1 MALVSTIIN
10 LAHSLKLKVVA
21 EGVET
26 PEQLNFL
33 HAYGCDEI
41 QGFLFSEPLAADAFE
56 RYLGAPAQNT
66 PVIYSYLRA

>member
-1 MALVSTIIN
+1 MAHN
-10 LAHSLKLKVVA
+10 MKLDVVA

-26 PEQLNFL
+26 PEQLAFL

-56 RYLGAPAQNT
+56 RYLGAPAKNA
-66 PVIYSYLRA
+66 PVIHSYLRA